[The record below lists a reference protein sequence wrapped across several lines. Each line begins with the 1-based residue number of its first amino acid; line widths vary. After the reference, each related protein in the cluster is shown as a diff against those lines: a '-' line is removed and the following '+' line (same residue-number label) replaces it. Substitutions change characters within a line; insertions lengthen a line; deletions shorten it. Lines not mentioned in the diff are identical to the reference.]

1 MASPDLDVRYVAK
14 LARIALTDEEAR
26 TYGVQLADI
35 LGHVAALN
43 ELDTS
48 DVAATAQVIESRNV
62 ERDDTLVPCLS
73 RNDVLAG
80 APREQGGF
88 FRVPRIIGEP

>member
-1 MASPDLDVRYVAK
+1 MAVPEFDVRYVAK
-14 LARIALTDEEAR
+14 LARIALTEDELQ

-35 LGHVAALN
+35 MGHVAALN

-62 ERDDTLVPCLS
+62 SRDDTVAPCLS
-73 RNDVLAG
+73 RDEALAE
-80 APREQGGF
+80 APRTQMGYI
-88 FRVPRIIGEP
+88 RVPRIIGES